1 VDFDERAVRVAN
13 DLGLNVRFGSL
24 EQQKFPAESF
34 DVVTMSHVIEHVPEP
49 IQTLSECA
57 RILRPGGKLF
67 LWTPNSSSLG
77 CRVFGK
83 HWRGLEPPRH
93 LHLFSPR
100 SMKSLL
106 NKAGLNDVSICT
118 RNLPIILRHSMELWL
133 KDSGK
138 SRNPVLKVGARAATA
153 GLALAEWGALFVN
166 SAAGELLEA
175 HARKARLNGASVS
188 SRGKQSHHRRGSFHE
203 GHTKESGGS
212 FESGVGK
219 ARRL

>member
-1 VDFDERAVRVAN
+1 VQ
-13 DLGLNVRFGSL
+13 LGSL

-34 DVVTMSHVIEHVPEP
+34 DAVTMSHVIEHVPEP

-57 RILRPGGKLF
+57 RILRPGGRLF
-67 LWTPNSSSLG
+67 LWTPNHSSLG

-100 SMKSLL
+100 SLKSLL
-106 NKAGLNDVSICT
+106 NKAGLNDFSICT

-133 KDSGK
+133 KDSAK
-138 SRNPVLKVGARAATA
+138 SRHPIVKAGAGVATA
-153 GLALAEWGALFVN
+153 VLAVAESGTLLIN

-175 HARKARLNGASVS
+175 HATKAR
-188 SRGKQSHHRRGSFHE
+188 
-203 GHTKESGGS
+203 
-212 FESGVGK
+212 
-219 ARRL
+219 